1 MRDVLD
7 RLFELQRV
15 YLDHV
20 RQSLGA
26 DCAHPRQGPI
36 LCLLLK
42 AEGVSQAD
50 LTRSLGVSAATVA
63 ISIGRLERLGYV
75 RRQRNPHN
83 NRAYLL
89 SLTAEGRMQAERLRM
104 AMRSAGET
112 AALGI
117 SDAELAQFCTLM
129 ARLTDNL
136 RGLDEAR
143 EA

>member
-7 RLFELQRV
+7 RVFELQRA
-15 YLDHV
+15 YLDHM

-36 LCLLLK
+36 LCLLLQS
-42 AEGVSQAD
+42 EGVSQAD
-50 LTRSLGVSAATVA
+50 LMRSLGVSAATVA
-63 ISIGRLERLGYV
+63 ISIGRLVRLGYV

-83 NRAYLL
+83 SRAYLL
-89 SLTAEGRMQAERLRM
+89 SLTADGRMQAERLRM
-104 AMRSAGET
+104 AMRGAGEA

-117 SDAELAQFCTLM
+117 SDAELAQFCALL

-136 RGLDEAR
+136 RGLDEAK